1 MKKFFKDFFS
11 TSNEINEDVVMGV
24 IFAIA
29 LLVGTFTGVVDG
41 EKYYILAG
49 MVAVFFGVGAFK
61 K

>member
-11 TSNEINEDVVMGV
+11 TSNEINENIVIGA

-29 LLVGTFTGVVDG
+29 LLVSTFLPIVDG
-41 EKYYILAG
+41 EKYYVLAG
-49 MVAVFFGVGAFK
+49 MTATFFGVGAFK